1 MKNLIKLVL
10 SIVLCA
16 VFITACASATKN
28 ESDSDKASESVSV
41 ASKDSQKEES
51 DVAVKTDGTEVN
63 KKACFIT
70 NMTLGNDFTD
80 LIWAGIQKLESE
92 GWTVKCIEMT
102 ESGEFADQIRAMAAE
117 GYDVMFTFADD
128 VSNVAVELAPE
139 LAKSYPNLH
148 IFLLDTYMEQDQP
161 NCTSIAVD
169 TFESSFI
176 AGYVAAA
183 NTTVKKVGWIGHTDM
198 FKITRFRDGYI
209 AGIQYYNK
217 KHSDTIECVSAFTGD
232 WNDPVKGYETAISM
246 IDTYGVDVIYQC
258 NYNGGPG
265 VIQACA
271 EKGIKCIG
279 VDDYQGDIDPC
290 VFWSAIKSMDV
301 ATYTLAT
308 TYQKGTQYGAF
319 QSFDISNGAKVY
331 DERDEK
337 NISAQTLEEV
347 KGIID
352 DITAGNIDIY
362 EGFDKYRP

>member
-1 MKNLIKLVL
+1 MKSLIKVIV
-10 SIVLCA
+10 SIMLCSLL
-16 VFITACASATKN
+16 ITACAGSAKN
-28 ESDSDKASESVSV
+28 ESESGASSEATSVS
-41 ASKDSQKEES
+41 KEES
-51 DVAVKTDGTEVN
+51 KKEEATESKTTGEVN

-80 LIWAGIQKLESE
+80 LIWAGIKKLESE

-139 LAKSYPNLH
+139 LAQNYPNLH
-148 IFLLDTYMEQDQP
+148 VFLLDTYMEQDQP

-183 NTTVKKVGWIGHTDM
+183 NTSVKKVGWIGHTDM

-217 KHSDTIECVSAFTGD
+217 KHNDNVEYVSAFTGD

-246 IDTYGVDVIYQC
+246 IDTYGVDIIYQC

-301 ATYTLAT
+301 ATYTLAS
-308 TYQKGTQYGAF
+308 TYQKGTEYGAF
-319 QSFDISNGAKVY
+319 QSFDIKSGAKVY

-337 NISAQTLEEV
+337 NISPETLEEV
-347 KGIID
+347 KEIMSQ
-352 DITAGNIDIY
+352 ITAGTIDIY
-362 EGFDKYRP
+362 EGFDDYRP

>member
-1 MKNLIKLVL
+1 MKRCIKVFL
-10 SIVLCA
+10 SMLLCSIFVVGCTSSEQNQSEA
-16 VFITACASATKN
+16 ITSSA
-28 ESDSDKASESVSV
+28 ESVSAEV
-41 ASKDSQKEES
+41 QSSSLVESSEEVNSQEI
-51 DVAVKTDGTEVN
+51 N

-80 LIWAGIQKLESE
+80 LIWAGIKKLESE
-92 GWTVKCIEMT
+92 GWTVKSIEMT

-139 LAKSYPNLH
+139 LAETYPNLH
-148 IFLLDTYMEQDQP
+148 IFLLDTYMEQSEP
-161 NCTSIAVD
+161 NCTSVAVD

-183 NTTVKKVGWIGHTDM
+183 NTKVKKVGWIGHTDM
-198 FKITRFRDGYI
+198 FKITRFRDGFI
-209 AGIQYYNK
+209 AGVNHYNE
-217 KHSDTIECVSAFTGD
+217 KHSDSVEYVSAFTGD

-246 IDTYGVDVIYQC
+246 IDTYGVDIIYQC

-265 VIQACA
+265 VIQACS
-271 EKGIKCIG
+271 EKGIQCIG

-301 ATYTLAT
+301 ATYTLAS
-308 TYQKGTQYGAF
+308 TYQAGTAYGAF
-319 QSFDISNGAKVY
+319 QSFDLKSGAKVY

-337 NISAQTLEEV
+337 NISPETLVEV
-347 KGIID
+347 K
-352 DITAGNIDIY
+352 DIMSQIAAGTLDIY
-362 EGFDKYRP
+362 KGFDQYRP